1 MAGPRL
7 LRIGETDVRLAW
19 ETVPALVLL
28 LLYLPLA
35 DAGLML
41 LAFALHEAAHLLT
54 ARRLRI
60 PVAEVRLLPF
70 GALMSLDAEAEGA
83 EESTVALAGPLA
95 NLAAAGGASLYAALR
110 PAEALSPFL
119 QYNLCMGLLNLLP
132 ILPLDGGRVLRGS
145 LHRLGTKTVRGIL
158 MTTSAIGCTAL
169 LGAAGWLVW
178 RGTVPPMALAFPCAV
193 AAQSARFLWTE
204 RRSGVSTILRHR
216 TWLHGGRALEIL
228 PLALSGTERLSA
240 AAREVRG
247 GRYALVCVLG
257 SRGERLGTLGE
268 EELLLA
274 MGRLG
279 GDATLRDALIPAK

>member
-35 DAGLML
+35 DAALTL
-41 LAFALHEAAHLLT
+41 LTFALHEAAHLLT
-54 ARRLRI
+54 ARRLRV

-70 GALMSLDAEAEGA
+70 GALMALDAETESA
-83 EESTVALAGPLA
+83 EESVIALAGPLA
-95 NLAAAGGASLYAALR
+95 NLAAAGGASLYALLR
-110 PAEALSPFL
+110 PTEALAPFL
-119 QYNLCMGLLNLLP
+119 RYNLCMGLLNLLP

-145 LHRLGTKTVRGIL
+145 LHRLRPKTVRAITL
-158 MTTSAIGCTAL
+158 TTSALGCAAL
-169 LGAAGWLVW
+169 LGAAGWLAW
-178 RGTVPPMALAFPCAV
+178 NGTVSPAALAFPCAV

-216 TWLHGGRALEIL
+216 TRLHGGRALEIL
-228 PLALSGTERLSA
+228 PLALNGTERLSM

-247 GRYALVCVLG
+247 GRYALVYVLG

-279 GDATLRDALIPAK
+279 GDATLRDALIFAK